1 MNMSRNWTKK
11 KKNNFWVNNVKSKFE
26 IELKN
31 KHEINLLIL
40 NRLLD
45 WEERPDI
52 QRQKYEKVVVI
63 KGLFTDE
70 DIRVKIVNTIKI
82 K

>member
-1 MNMSRNWTKK
+1 M
-11 KKNNFWVNNVKSKFE
+11 
-26 IELKN
+26 
-31 KHEINLLIL
+31 L

-70 DIRVKIVNTIKI
+70 DIRVKNRKYNKNKIKI
-82 K
+82 